1 MLLKQLTQTQTQ
13 THPLHNFNAH
23 SDLPRNIKTIIFY
36 DNEHTNIIILE
47 PDITPVE
54 CRENLKYIHTIITLQ
69 YLSSR

>member
-1 MLLKQLTQTQTQ
+1 MLFKQLTQTQ

-23 SDLPRNIKTIIFY
+23 SDLPRNIKAIIFY

-47 PDITPVE
+47 PDITLAE
-54 CRENLKYIHTIITLQ
+54 CKENLKYIHTIITLQ